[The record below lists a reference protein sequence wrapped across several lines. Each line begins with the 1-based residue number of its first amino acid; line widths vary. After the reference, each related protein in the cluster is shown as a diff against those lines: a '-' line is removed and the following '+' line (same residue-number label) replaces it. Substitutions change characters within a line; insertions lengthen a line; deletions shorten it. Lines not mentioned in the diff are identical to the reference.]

1 MQNNKKILFQT
12 LGCKLNF
19 AESSAIGRQLTEIGY
34 TIVSNNETPDI
45 VVINT
50 CSVTDTA
57 DKKGRQLIHRIVR
70 SFPNAYVIVTG
81 CYAQLKAN
89 EISTFDGVDLVLGAN
104 EKVNITEYIDAI
116 DRKNNPK
123 VNVTPLAGI
132 INFKPECS
140 ADDRTRHFL
149 KVQDGCNYFCTYCT
163 IPYARGRSRS
173 ASVAETIEIAK
184 CAIADGAHEIVLTG
198 VNTGDFGRNTN
209 ETFLDLLLALDNINA
224 DVRYRISSIEPN
236 LLTDE
241 IIQFV
246 AHSSHFAP
254 HFHIPLQSGSDTILK
269 LMRRRY
275 DTSLFAEKL
284 ATIKSLMPRAFIG
297 VDVITGTRGET
308 EAYFEEGRQFI
319 ESQPIS
325 QLHVFTYSERA
336 NTKALEI
343 RPIIPMHERRLRT
356 SILQQISNKKLE
368 SFYQSEQG
376 KPAIVLWE
384 DSKEKV
390 SMFGFTENYVR
401 QSRPYDPAMVNV
413 FEKIIIDF

>member
-34 TIVSNNETPDI
+34 TIASNNETPDI

-81 CYAQLKAN
+81 CYAQLKSS

-116 DRKNNPK
+116 DCKNNPK

-173 ASVAETIEIAK
+173 ASVAETAEIAK
-184 CAIADGAHEIVLTG
+184 RAIADGAHEIVLTG

-308 EAYFEEGRQFI
+308 ENYFEEGRHFI

-356 SILQQISNKKLE
+356 SILQQISDKKLE

>member
-19 AESSAIGRQLTEIGY
+19 AESSAIGRQLTDMGY
-34 TIVSNNETPDI
+34 IVVSDNETPDI
-45 VVINT
+45 VIINT

-89 EISTFDGVDLVLGAN
+89 EISTFNGVDLVLGAN
-104 EKVNITEYIDAI
+104 EKVNITEYVNAI
-116 DRKNNPK
+116 DQKNHQK

-132 INFKPECS
+132 INFRPECS

-173 ASVAETIEIAK
+173 SSVAETVKIAK
-184 CAIADGAHEIVLTG
+184 HAIDEGAHEIVLTG
-198 VNTGDFGRNTN
+198 VNTGDFGRNTD
-209 ETFLDLLLALDNINA
+209 ETFFDLLLALDDINA
-224 DVRYRISSIEPN
+224 DIRYRISSIEPN

-246 AHSSHFAP
+246 AQSSHFAP
-254 HFHIPLQSGSDTILK
+254 HFHIPLQSGSDAILK

-275 DTSLFAEKL
+275 DTSLFSEKL
-284 ATIKSLMPRAFIG
+284 ANIKSLMPRAFIG

-308 EAYFEEGRQFI
+308 DVYFEEGRRFI

-343 RPIIPMHERRLRT
+343 RPIIPIHERRLRT
-356 SILQQISNKKLE
+356 SILQQISNEKLN
-368 SFYQSEQG
+368 SFYQSELG

-384 DSKEKV
+384 DSKDKIT
-390 SMFGFTENYVR
+390 MHGFTENYVR
-401 QSRPYDPAMVNV
+401 LSRPYDPAMVNV
-413 FEKIIIDF
+413 FEKTIIDF